1 MGMSRIIY
9 NMSIKFK
16 IPLIDTDLVLL

>member
-1 MGMSRIIY
+1 MSRIIY